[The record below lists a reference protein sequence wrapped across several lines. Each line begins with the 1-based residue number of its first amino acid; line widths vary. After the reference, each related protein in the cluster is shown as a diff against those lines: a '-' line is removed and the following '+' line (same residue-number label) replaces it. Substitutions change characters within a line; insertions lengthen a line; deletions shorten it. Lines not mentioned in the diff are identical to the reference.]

1 MTFFEERHPSD
12 SLACEAVLHVR
23 RHLRLKVRANEAD
36 AAAALAMLFGLDATE
51 AQGLGLD
58 CCLSSDDP
66 LRAAAQVIGRARGQS
81 VVSLAYD
88 SGFIESCRLWLLARK
103 RSESAFDQIIASDLR
118 TLLELSKA
126 RDYANPFWREGGEQR
141 VAPPILILGETG
153 TGKELLANALHD
165 IWRRG
170 RSSGSALEMQVLH
183 VAGKGLD
190 LVSDELFG
198 HVKGAFTGAVADRP
212 GRLEDA
218 DKSTLLIDEV
228 GDLSGE
234 TQVQLL
240 RFLQDQKF
248 SQNGTNRVKQVS
260 VRILAATLHDLDK
273 LVEEGRFRKDFL
285 HRLSVCQLRLPPLR
299 ERANTFPDIVVAMLA
314 KLGHRASYPITRT
327 ALDALAAHDW
337 PGNLRELHG
346 VLRAA
351 LISSNGDTVR
361 IEDLPPH
368 IQQRFLR
375 KSVECRIPGILLDN
389 LVGSVPEGVLRERVR
404 YASAELLRERES
416 ARCKET
422 EGTWSRFAALL
433 QMIPDPTPEHQE
445 TIRQLQALSLNEQRQ
460 SATVDVRDYWLRV
473 RSEPLSP
480 ALAPAITE
488 ELQGL
493 EIEVQRME
501 RLSESIA
508 KKEQSLKARSPWLR
522 LFFELEAHPIR
533 KHVPDWG
540 SLIQS
545 LVTGIQ
551 FLSALVPAA
560 LPSIRNALETGG
572 LEKLK
577 DVVLEILATKNDPT
591 VVETIGETIEDERD
605 RKKPDTLTREEW
617 QNLADRRSSLSE
629 IQKMEGYDPKT
640 VKRYFER
647 YNIEPRWQN
656 QRGQR
661 KTPRSGVRTTS
672 LPSLHDLTGLD

>member
-1 MTFFEERHPSD
+1 
-12 SLACEAVLHVR
+12 
-23 RHLRLKVRANEAD
+23 
-36 AAAALAMLFGLDATE
+36 
-51 AQGLGLD
+51 
-58 CCLSSDDP
+58 
-66 LRAAAQVIGRARGQS
+66 
-81 VVSLAYD
+81 
-88 SGFIESCRLWLLARK
+88 
-103 RSESAFDQIIASDLR
+103 
-118 TLLELSKA
+118 
-126 RDYANPFWREGGEQR
+126 

-153 TGKELLANALHD
+153 TGKELLANALHE

-170 RSSGSALEMQVLH
+170 QSPGSALEMQVLH

-198 HVKGAFTGAVADRP
+198 HVKGAFTGAVTDRP

-299 ERANTFPDIVVAMLA
+299 ERANTFPEIVEAMLA
-314 KLGHRASYPITRT
+314 KLGHRASYSLTRT

-375 KSVECRIPGILLDN
+375 KSVEFRIPGILLDN
-389 LVGSVPEGVLRERVR
+389 LFGSVPASVLRERVT
-404 YASAELLRERES
+404 YASAELLRQREA
-416 ARCKET
+416 ARSKESD
-422 EGTWSRFAALL
+422 GTWSRFAELL
-433 QMIPDPTPEHQE
+433 QMIPDPTPEHQD
-445 TIRQLQALSLNEQRQ
+445 TIQQLHALSLNEQRQ
-460 SATVDVRDYWLRV
+460 RAMVDVRDYWSRLGPGV
-473 RSEPLSP
+473 LNP
-480 ALAPAITE
+480 ALAPAIAE
-488 ELQGL
+488 ELRRL
-493 EIEVQRME
+493 EAEVRRME
-501 RLSESIA
+501 QLSESIA
-508 KKEQSLKARSPWLR
+508 RKEQALKDRSPWLR

-545 LVTGIQ
+545 IVTVIQ
-551 FLSALVPAA
+551 LLSALVPTA
-560 LPSIRNALETGG
+560 LPSIRNALATGG

-577 DVVLEILATKNDPT
+577 DVVLEILASKSEPT
-591 VVETIGETIEDERD
+591 VVETTGETIEDECD

-629 IQKMEGYDPKT
+629 IQKMDGYDPKT
-640 VKRYFER
+640 VKRYFQQHD
-647 YNIEPRWQN
+647 IKPPWQN
-656 QRGQR
+656 QRGHS
-661 KTPRSGVRTTS
+661 KNPRSGTRTTP